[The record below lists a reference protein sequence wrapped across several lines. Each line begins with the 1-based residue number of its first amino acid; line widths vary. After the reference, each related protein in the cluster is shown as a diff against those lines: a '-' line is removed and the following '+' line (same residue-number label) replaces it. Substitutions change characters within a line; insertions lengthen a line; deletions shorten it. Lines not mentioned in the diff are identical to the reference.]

1 MSVFNE
7 NEQNAIIDALKYT
20 SDVVAA
26 LTLKINDQ
34 DDEIIYLKNKVS
46 LMEVELSKIFKKLTI
61 TNTKKNYSN
70 IELNTEDVESETGL
84 NLQKKIK
91 NIEKNEDLENSDS
104 SVDSNNEIKSKNFEI
119 TSIGDTEINKLRKLK
134 AGQLVDKLIQK
145 KNEINNIIEH
155 KIEENDNNDNNEI
168 KSENDNNEK
177 KIEETVV
184 TRRRNK
190 IMRRF

>member
-1 MSVFNE
+1 MNVFNE

-34 DDEIIYLKNKVS
+34 DSEIIYLKNRVN
-46 LMEVELSKIFKKLTI
+46 LMEVELSKIFKKFT
-61 TNTKKNYSN
+61 TMNVKKNYSN
-70 IELNTEDVESETGL
+70 IELNTEEIESETGL
-84 NLQKKIK
+84 QLQNNLKK
-91 NIEKNEDLENSDS
+91 IEKNENLENSDGS
-104 SVDSNNEIKSKNFEI
+104 SNDEIKSKNFEI

-155 KIEENDNNDNNEI
+155 TKEENDNNDNNEI
-168 KSENDNNEK
+168 KSENDNIEK